1 MANNTFAGTG
11 TTLSSSYYL
20 RNFYN
25 SNRSARTSST
35 RKNMDNTELTLADS
49 HALRRAIRQLS
60 DYDFSESDETD
71 VRNSVLAFIET
82 YNNTLSSTSNSD
94 DYNLERNMKQL
105 KSLTDSY
112 SKELNKIGI
121 TVNDDGSLTSRESLF
136 NSADI
141 SKFKKLFSKDSD
153 YMQRTSSYAKR
164 IERRSEALGL
174 AAKNQELKEIAA
186 NKAADQTDDD
196 SVAVIATLSS
206 ASTPMA
212 QIVAASTDMDGTDTS
227 IGQNVDV
234 VL

>member
-60 DYDFSESDETD
+60 DYNFSESDETD

-121 TVNDDGSLTSRESLF
+121 TVNDDGTLTSRESLF

-186 NKAADQTDDD
+186 NKAADQTGDD

-227 IGQNVDV
+227 IGQNVDI

>member
-121 TVNDDGSLTSRESLF
+121 TVNDDGTLTSRESLF

-164 IERRSEALGL
+164 IERRSEALRL